1 MLEMRGNKAYARVR
15 STLIASARQ
24 FSFSITPKY
33 LLPLVMLLAPVAADA
48 TRFQVKLPREHAGPV
63 SGRLIVF
70 AQALDGK
77 APPPSVDASPF
88 DPGPVIVAAQEVAS
102 LTPGETVELDAD
114 LLAFPRRF
122 ETAPSGRYAVQV
134 VLDRNHDYARTGR
147 GAGDLLSAVTVLDL
161 PTGGSLSLDTEL
173 PTIDAWTLPATAPA
187 HVIVDTQSARPSIR
201 SFDLH
206 SERLSRFWGRPISM
220 RGYVVLPPDY
230 TPGGRRYPVVYWF
243 HGFGGP
249 TYNLTQSAVRFQQR
263 MTRGKMPPMIWVI
276 PDMTTPTG
284 TSEFVDSVNNG
295 PWDTAFTNELLPHID
310 RTYRTDARSGARF
323 LTGHSSGG
331 WASLHLQ
338 LAHPRLFG
346 GTWSTSPD
354 PVDFHAFIQ
363 ADLYAPGANVYRSGD
378 GQPLPLVRQ
387 GASVS
392 SFETAAR
399 TEAVLGAYGGQLTSF
414 DWTFSPRGED
424 GRPQPMFDRTTG
436 AVDPAVVAYWQ
447 AHYDLAA
454 GLARL
459 TPADRRALHGKLHI
473 WVGGSDSNYLDG
485 AVRKFDVVA
494 KAAELDAA
502 VAIVP
507 GRTHFDLYTE
517 NGDTFGLLDTIA
529 AQMAAS
535 SRGTNS
541 HR

>member
-1 MLEMRGNKAYARVR
+1 MPDLKETQGSACSRHP
-15 STLIASARQ
+15 SIASAARRL
-24 FSFSITPKY
+24 FSTTPKY
-33 LLPLVMLLAPVAADA
+33 LLPLVMLLAPAAADA
-48 TRFQVKLPREHAGPV
+48 TRFQVKLPRERAGTV

-70 AQALDGK
+70 AQVLDDK
-77 APPPSVDASPF
+77 APPSSVDASPF

-102 LTPGETVELDAD
+102 LTLGETVELDAD

-122 ETAPSGRYAVQV
+122 ETAPAGRYAVQV

-147 GAGDLLSAVTVLDL
+147 GAGDLVSAVTVLDL
-161 PTGGSLSLDTEL
+161 PTGGALSLDKEL
-173 PTIDAWTLPATAPA
+173 PMVDAWTLPATAPA
-187 HVIVDTQSARPSIR
+187 HVVADTQSARPSIR
-201 SFDLH
+201 SFDVQ
-206 SERLSRFWGRPISM
+206 SEPLSRFWGRPVSM
-220 RGYVVLPPDY
+220 RGYVVLPPGY

-295 PWDTAFTNELLPHID
+295 PWDTAFTSELLPYID
-310 RTYRTDARSGARF
+310 RTYRTDARPGARF

-331 WASLHLQ
+331 WASMHLQ

-363 ADLYAPGANVYRSGD
+363 ANLYAPGANVYRSGD

-387 GASVS
+387 GASIS
-392 SFETAAR
+392 TFETAAR

-424 GRPQPMFDRTTG
+424 GRPQPMFNRVTG

-459 TPADRRALHGKLHI
+459 PPADRRALHGKLHI

-485 AVRKFDVVA
+485 AVRTFDVAA
-494 KAAELDAA
+494 KAAGLDAA

-507 GRTHFDLYTE
+507 GRTHFDLYTD

-529 AQMAAS
+529 TQMAAAA
-535 SRGTNS
+535 RGTTS
-541 HR
+541 RR